1 MKPYVMQAT
10 GSTWDLDEDLLP
22 PIMTQY
28 ARCYLAPKSSGGLL
42 REVCTLAYAG
52 DLLALDVIAQ
62 RLKSLE
68 MLMSGQPWTTTQK
81 VEVMPQIEASMS
93 SRAGMQL
100 AQKEAHLDSRIK
112 GSGYTVDKS
121 KGKAKGKE
129 REKGKEKGKGS
140 GKQKEEGKKS
150 S

>member
-1 MKPYVMQAT
+1 
-10 GSTWDLDEDLLP
+10 
-22 PIMTQY
+22 
-28 ARCYLAPKSSGGLL
+28 
-42 REVCTLAYAG
+42 
-52 DLLALDVIAQ
+52 
-62 RLKSLE
+62 
-68 MLMSGQPWTTTQK
+68 
-81 VEVMPQIEASMS
+81 MPQIEASMS
-93 SRAGMQL
+93 SGAEMQL